1 MGVGRPLLTF
11 AQRGRQTVL
20 WLIGYCDK
28 YNIPLRREQQLR
40 DYVKLSKV
48 IMTEIS
54 QASSDVESLVKRQ
67 KSVSD
72 ASDEFLQH
80 KKPDKDFTEP

>member
-1 MGVGRPLLTF
+1 M
-11 AQRGRQTVL
+11 
-20 WLIGYCDK
+20 
-28 YNIPLRREQQLR
+28 
-40 DYVKLSKV
+40 KLSKV